1 MSYRLQTAFCIFG
14 VLCGS
19 IGLAQTYKCD
29 WSVVGSGGGGMIG
42 AYACGATV
50 GQTAVGQITGSNY
63 WALIGFWQP
72 EGATGVREQAH
83 SPDAGPLVNRL
94 YAPQPNPFRNAL
106 ALRYSLT
113 AAAHASL
120 SIHDLAGRRVR
131 VLVNAQQKPG
141 RYSLR
146 WDGRDQ
152 AGRSLANG
160 VYFCRL
166 VAGDYHAT
174 EKLVLQR

>member
-1 MSYRLQTAFCIFG
+1 MSYRFKTALCLFG
-14 VLCGS
+14 ILCGS

-29 WSVVGSGGGGMIG
+29 WSVVGSGGGGMAG
-42 AYACGATV
+42 TYLCGATV
-50 GQTAVGQITGSNY
+50 GQTAAGPITGSNY
-63 WALIGFWQP
+63 WALIGFWQT
-72 EGATGVREQAH
+72 EGATGVREQAR
-83 SPDAGPLVNRL
+83 SPDAGPLVTRL

-113 AAAHASL
+113 AAAHASI
-120 SIHDLAGRRVR
+120 SIHDLAGRQVR

-141 RYSLR
+141 RYSVR

-152 AGRSLANG
+152 SGGSLAHG
-160 VYFCRL
+160 VYFCRFT
-166 VAGDYHAT
+166 AGDFRAT